1 MATLIGWLVRAVV
14 FGTIVMY
21 GAMGEILTEKAG
33 HLNLGTPGIMC
44 IGGAFGFAG
53 AYAYENAVADP
64 NAFLCAIIAEG
75 VAFIA
80 GAIAGAVY
88 TFLTATLLVNQNVV
102 GLTLTIF
109 GVGVGKF
116 FGTYVI
122 PEGAVTTKALFANK
136 VFIAKVPVLHKLG
149 VIGDL
154 FFSYGFMVYVAIIVA
169 IILHLF
175 LTRSRAGL
183 NLRAVGENPATA
195 DAAGINVTKYKYI
208 AIIVGSGITGLGGV
222 LYVLD
227 YGNGT
232 WATASGNAIEA
243 LAWLSVALVIFVR
256 WNTIRAIWG
265 SYLFGLCYWA
275 YNYVPTL
282 IGIKINTELAQM
294 LPYIV
299 TIIIL
304 IVGCTRMKQE
314 NRGPAYLGRS
324 YFREER

>member
-1 MATLIGWLVRAVV
+1 M
-14 FGTIVMY
+14 
-21 GAMGEILTEKAG
+21 
-33 HLNLGTPGIMC
+33 
-44 IGGAFGFAG
+44 
-53 AYAYENAVADP
+53 
-64 NAFLCAIIAEG
+64 
-75 VAFIA
+75 
-80 GAIAGAVY
+80 
-88 TFLTATLLVNQNVV
+88 
-102 GLTLTIF
+102 
-109 GVGVGKF
+109 
-116 FGTYVI
+116 I

-232 WATASGNAIEA
+232 WATASGDAIEA

-314 NRGPAYLGRS
+314 NRGPEYLGRS
-324 YFREER
+324 YFREDR

>member
-1 MATLIGWLVRAVV
+1 MATLIGWIVRAVV

-64 NAFLCAIIAEG
+64 NAFLCAIIAVG

-88 TFLTATLLVNQNVV
+88 TFLTATLLVIQNVV

-136 VFIAKVPVLHKLG
+136 VFIAKVPVLPILCTAVSIRTSTVPSISKN
-149 VIGDL
+149 IK
-154 FFSYGFMVYVAIIVA
+154 AIV
-169 IILHLF
+169 F
-175 LTRSRAGL
+175 LL
-183 NLRAVGENPATA
+183 L
-195 DAAGINVTKYKYI
+195 
-208 AIIVGSGITGLGGV
+208 
-222 LYVLD
+222 
-227 YGNGT
+227 
-232 WATASGNAIEA
+232 
-243 LAWLSVALVIFVR
+243 
-256 WNTIRAIWG
+256 
-265 SYLFGLCYWA
+265 
-275 YNYVPTL
+275 
-282 IGIKINTELAQM
+282 
-294 LPYIV
+294 
-299 TIIIL
+299 
-304 IVGCTRMKQE
+304 
-314 NRGPAYLGRS
+314 
-324 YFREER
+324 